1 MLGAFPLI
9 TRPITGLTIPA
20 QSRFNY
26 NIAICA
32 GSDPETFRVRLLLIG
47 VPSRRLVLISEEEDE
62 DLLQKMD
69 DHIV

>member
-1 MLGAFPLI
+1 MRMLGAFPLI
-9 TRPITGLTIPA
+9 TRPITGLTVPVL
-20 QSRFNY
+20 SRF

-47 VPSRRLVLISEEEDE
+47 VPSRRLVPISEEEDE